1 MRKKILPIVLTLL
14 LAIGLTACSK
24 EAASDGNEE
33 QKTESNQEELATNTE
48 EPAEMTEQT
57 ELGNVLIAYYSN
69 TGTTEAVA
77 EQIASLTGGTLS
89 KIERTEEYGDLEAEA
104 EVEILE
110 GEQPEISVD
119 VESIEEYETIFVGYP
134 IWWDEAPAMISTFL
148 ANNDFEGKTIIPFCT
163 SASDDIG
170 NSRHIFEELCP
181 GAVIAEGFTANNE
194 ADIEPWLQE
203 LGML

>member
-1 MRKKILPIVLTLL
+1 MRKRILPIVLTLL
-14 LAIGLTACSK
+14 LAIGLTACSG

-33 QKTESNQEELATNTE
+33 QKTESNQEESATNTE

-57 ELGNVLIAYYSN
+57 ESGNVLIAYYSN

-77 EQIASLTGGTLS
+77 EQIATLTGGTLS

-170 NSRHIFEELCP
+170 NSLHIFEELCS

>member
-1 MRKKILPIVLTLL
+1 MRKRILPIVLTLL
-14 LAIGLTACSK
+14 LAIGLTACSR

-33 QKTESNQEELATNTE
+33 QKTESNQEESATNTE
-48 EPAEMTEQT
+48 EPAEMIEQT
-57 ELGNVLIAYYSN
+57 ESGNVLIAYYSN

-77 EQIASLTGGTLS
+77 EQIATLTGGTLS

-134 IWWDEAPAMISTFL
+134 KMQYGI
-148 ANNDFEGKTIIPFCT
+148 
-163 SASDDIG
+163 
-170 NSRHIFEELCP
+170 
-181 GAVIAEGFTANNE
+181 
-194 ADIEPWLQE
+194 
-203 LGML
+203 

>member
-1 MRKKILPIVLTLL
+1 MKKRILPIVLPLL
-14 LAIGLTACSK
+14 LAIGLTACSG

-33 QKTESNQEELATNTE
+33 QKTESGQEEKATNTE
-48 EPAEMTEQT
+48 ERSESTEQT
-57 ELGNVLIAYYSN
+57 ESGKVLIAYYSN

-77 EQIASLTGGTLS
+77 EQIASLTGGILS

-119 VESIEEYETIFVGYP
+119 IENIEEYETIFVGYP

-148 ANNDFEGKTIIPFCT
+148 ANNDFDGKTIIPFCT

-170 NSRHIFEELCP
+170 NSLHIFEELCP
-181 GAVIAEGFTANNE
+181 GAVIADGFTANNE
-194 ADIEPWLQE
+194 ADIEPWLQK
-203 LGML
+203 LNML